1 MARCVVVGPG
11 PRSGLPKGRLLSAS
25 AGHRPGE
32 GTGQEIG
39 VEYGQGVEGGEGSA
53 LGVLLGGWSGEKL
66 FACVPWSDIVVH
78 RAWVQGKMEGS
89 TMLVYGYQVPT

>member
-11 PRSGLPKGRLLSAS
+11 PRSGLPKGRFFSAS

-39 VEYGQGVEGGEGSA
+39 VDRGSRAGKGLPLGEGS
-53 LGVLLGGWSGEKL
+53 VEWGE
-66 FACVPWSDIVVH
+66 VVCLCT
-78 RAWVQGKMEGS
+78 AV
-89 TMLVYGYQVPT
+89 

>member
-11 PRSGLPKGRLLSAS
+11 PRSGLHKGRFLSAS

-39 VEYGQGVEGGEGSA
+39 VDRGSRA
-53 LGVLLGGWSGEKL
+53 GKGLPWVGSGEKL
-66 FACVPWSDIVVH
+66 FACVPRSDIVWCTE
-78 RAWVQGKMEGS
+78 RGLQGKMEGS
-89 TMLVYGYQVPT
+89 TCVFMVIRYLLN